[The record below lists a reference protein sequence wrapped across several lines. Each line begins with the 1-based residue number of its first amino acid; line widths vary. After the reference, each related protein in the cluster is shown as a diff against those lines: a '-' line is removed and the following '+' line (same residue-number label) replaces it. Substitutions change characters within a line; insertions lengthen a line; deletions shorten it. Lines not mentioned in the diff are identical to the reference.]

1 MTVEIVAIADKLVAL
16 ATQSG
21 VSAKRE
27 STMEPAKLKVSE
39 LKEELSR
46 RGLSNK
52 GLKAEL
58 IERLE
63 AALKGEPVGAEPVS
77 EPVISE
83 PVSESVTE
91 SPKKRRGRSAS
102 IEPVEAVKKVKEA
115 AENKKQQVKAEVDA
129 ETSFAVEIE
138 TEPAGEV
145 QGQEAEIQET
155 VIKMEQEQ
163 EEEEQEQEIQE
174 AKVLV
179 TANSI
184 ANTTS
189 DHSSKTANN
198 VADNVTK
205 IVHVTH
211 LTRPFTLAEFKKV
224 LGQFGE
230 IEDLWMDSLKS
241 QSFVTFIDCES
252 AAECVSGLN
261 GKQFPEQTG
270 RLLVVEMVSTERMEK
285 IKRESEG
292 MTSTAIGATLM
303 NTFSNSPESRTVPLE
318 ELFKK
323 TEAEPSI
330 YYLPNQ

>member
-1 MTVEIVAIADKLVAL
+1 MV
-16 ATQSG
+16 
-21 VSAKRE
+21 
-27 STMEPAKLKVSE
+27 MEPTKLKVSE
-39 LKEELSR
+39 LKEELIK

-63 AALKGEPVGAEPVS
+63 AALKGEPAEAESSNS
-77 EPVISE
+77 EPVNE
-83 PVSESVTE
+83 AVDE

-102 IEPVEAVKKVKEA
+102 IEPVEVAKKVKEVA
-115 AENKKQQVKAEVDA
+115 NKKQIVEAEA

-138 TEPAGEV
+138 TEPVVEV
-145 QGQEAEIQET
+145 QEAL
-155 VIKMEQEQ
+155 VQ
-163 EEEEQEQEIQE
+163 EEQAQEEQVPEGQLQEEQVHEEQVQE
-174 AKVLV
+174 ERVQELKEAQVLV
-179 TANSI
+179 TANS
-184 ANTTS
+184 TS
-189 DHSSKTANN
+189 NGTSNSKTNEVINTATNN
-198 VADNVTK
+198 TAITADTAAHNSTK

-211 LTRPFTLAEFKKV
+211 LTRPFTLAEFKQV

-230 IEDLWMDSLKS
+230 IQDLWLDSLKS
-241 QSFVTFIDCES
+241 QSFVTFVDCES
-252 AAECVSGLN
+252 AAVCVSGLN
-261 GKQFPEQTG
+261 GKQFPEQMG
-270 RLLVVEMVSTERMEK
+270 KQLVVEMVTTEKMEK

-330 YYLPNQ
+330 YYLPKQQ